1 MLASGIFIFGQIF
14 NATTLATFSM
24 LIIEF
29 DRQSREAQAKM
40 AFANEVME
48 NLALTRRDKRL
59 IRLFFIST
67 EQTQQDQN

>member
-1 MLASGIFIFGQIF
+1 
-14 NATTLATFSM
+14 M